1 MAAARDFAEG
11 ELVLCEEPLLA
22 FELFGAS
29 PRQEVLAQFQALA
42 EERKTLVADLSDCY
56 ALPGRP
62 KSLHGIVETNNIA
75 VYSLGLEAAASA
87 PASALGVVGNL
98 LSRMNHSCAPS
109 CEASWTSSRR
119 ASGRIQVRTSSAV
132 QEGAELTLFYE
143 GGLHLR
149 APRAE
154 RQGALSGYGFRCACE
169 VCRLQG
175 EEAQRSDERRAR
187 MGHVW
192 RGLCSGG
199 AEDAARPAPEAL
211 QELLRLYDEATR
223 LALEGSTAPEE
234 ALQLHGAALGHLAAW
249 LGEEHPSVEWWRRR
263 APEQ

>member
-1 MAAARDFAEG
+1 
-11 ELVLCEEPLLA
+11 
-22 FELFGAS
+22 
-29 PRQEVLAQFQALA
+29 
-42 EERKTLVADLSDCY
+42 
-56 ALPGRP
+56 
-62 KSLHGIVETNNIA
+62 
-75 VYSLGLEAAASA
+75 
-87 PASALGVVGNL
+87 
-98 LSRMNHSCAPS
+98 MNHSCAPS

-169 VCRLQG
+169 G

-211 QELLRLYDEATR
+211 QELLRLYDE
-223 LALEGSTAPEE
+223 E